1 VCVRRQMSVR
11 FHGGREPLDGQLIRE
26 THAVRASDDVLQG
39 VLELTRL
46 VPSVSSPWRRWL
58 AMSILRHRGPH
69 VWFKKALIAAGMP
82 FLTLRQI
89 ATWYSHLGRSLYLP
103 ADVQHAE
110 SLLKAAVYEISHS
123 NTNAVAFPKTPRDA
137 SPPHRRS
144 RGHR

>member
-1 VCVRRQMSVR
+1 MSIR
-11 FHGGREPLDGQLIRE
+11 FHAGREPRDGQLIRV
-26 THAVRASDDVLQG
+26 TQPVRVSEDVLQG
-39 VLELTRL
+39 VLELTRM
-46 VPSVSSPWRRWL
+46 VPGVSSPWRRWL

-110 SLLKAAVYEISHS
+110 SLLKAAAYEISHS
-123 NTNAVAFPKTPRDA
+123 STNAPAPQWISRGS
-137 SPPHRRS
+137 SPPHSRR
-144 RGHR
+144 RLHR